1 VRFFGAAG
9 FVVLTAAGA
18 SCAAVSGL
26 DDYGTCTGDCAGGPS
41 SPTTTLDASTTAD
54 TSTSPTTPDASTS
67 PEDGA
72 AASGDAGEGQPDEGS
87 ELGDAGIDGPGV
99 APPADAHTE
108 DVASPPVDA
117 GPDAAPVVDAG
128 GVGPVCGP
136 LSLRAPCSKNQVCC
150 ANLVTQTNACSAPA
164 SCASNATLSCST
176 AADCP
181 GSAPICCAQMTLAPD
196 LFNDPP
202 PKCTVS
208 SISASCAASCSDNPP
223 SDPTTCKYPPSGTGT
238 VRLCS
243 HAADC
248 ASDTA
253 LLGVGC
259 YNFNGAP
266 VSWCSTGV
274 AGLEGTQQP

>member
-26 DDYGTCTGDCAGGPS
+26 DDYGTCTGDCAGGS
-41 SPTTTLDASTTAD
+41 SSSTTA
-54 TSTSPTTPDASTS
+54 PDASTNPDSSS
-67 PEDGA
+67 PATSDASTSDEDGA
-72 AASGDAGEGQPDEGS
+72 AASGDASEGQPDEGS

-99 APPADAHTE
+99 APPADAQTE

-117 GPDAAPVVDAG
+117 GPDASPVVDAG

-136 LSLRAPCSKNQVCC
+136 LLLRAACSNSQVCC
-150 ANLVTQTNACSAPA
+150 ANLATQTNACSAPA
-164 SCASNATLSCST
+164 SCASNVTLSCST

-181 GSAPICCAQMTLAPD
+181 GSAPICCARMTLGPD
-196 LFNDPP
+196 ALNDLP
-202 PKCTVS
+202 PKCMLTS
-208 SISASCAASCSDNPP
+208 LSASCATSCSDSPP
-223 SDPTTCKYPPSGTGT
+223 SDPTTCKYPSSGTGII
-238 VRLCS
+238 RLCS

-266 VSWCSTGV
+266 VSWCSTSLAGV
-274 AGLEGTQQP
+274 EGQQQL

>member
-1 VRFFGAAG
+1 MRFFGAAG

-26 DDYGTCTGDCAGGPS
+26 DDYGTCTGDCAGGSS
-41 SPTTTLDASTTAD
+41 SPTTLLDASATLDSSNPA
-54 TSTSPTTPDASTS
+54 TPDASTS

-72 AASGDAGEGQPDEGS
+72 AFGDASEPDEGS
-87 ELGDAGIDGPGV
+87 ELVDAGLDGPGV
-99 APPADAHTE
+99 APADAQTV

-136 LSLRAPCSKNQVCC
+136 LTLRAPCSKNQVCC
-150 ANLVTQTNACSAPA
+150 ANLATQTNACSAPA
-164 SCASNATLSCST
+164 SCASNTTLSCST

-202 PKCTVS
+202 PKCTLTAL
-208 SISASCAASCSDNPP
+208 SASCAASCNDNPP
-223 SDPTTCKYPPSGTGT
+223 SIPSCMYPPSGMAGT
-238 VRLCS
+238 IRLCS

-253 LLGVGC
+253 LLGVGGC
-259 YNFNGAP
+259 YNFNSAP
-266 VSWCSTGV
+266 VSWCSTAAAGV
-274 AGLEGTQQP
+274 EGTLQP